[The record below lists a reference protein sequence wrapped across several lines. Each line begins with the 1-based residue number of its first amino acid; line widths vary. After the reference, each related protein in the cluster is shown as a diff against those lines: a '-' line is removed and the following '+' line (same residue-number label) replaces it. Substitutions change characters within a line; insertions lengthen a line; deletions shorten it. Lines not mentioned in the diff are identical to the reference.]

1 MKKFT
6 LFALAMMTLLPGTT
20 KAESWEKTV
29 TTKAEWDA
37 AVKAIGG
44 VSGETY
50 VITLDGD
57 ASTSINTGTWK
68 PTATSGRIIIRSNQ
82 TEYDKMP
89 QLLARIDWANDLADN
104 GGNGKNLSLI
114 FENIN
119 LQFNGGASAS
129 SGQIVYFNKK
139 RAPIDT
145 IAFRNCDINNCPR
158 TIMRSVPVDN
168 AEETDYHKLDVFEM
182 SNCIV
187 HDINTLSSNSWF
199 SVVLGQPVNSMTF
212 KNNVFYDMPYS
223 KGIWQMSRVPVLD
236 AAPTVYFENNTVL
249 VGSNRKV
256 AGNVFQVLA
265 PGDYLGETATY
276 NINNN
281 MFIAP
286 KVGKHS
292 LYNEI
297 DSLSYDGKGMILNS
311 GSGIVMATNN
321 VIDSCG
327 YQGWDADCFNKETGE
342 SKWTYQQIS
351 GDLTLEDAGIT
362 SWEEGVVFQDPAN
375 SIYNMLKSSTAA
387 AGNLGSS
394 LLYVDG
400 FPVKAN
406 VNISING
413 PKYIGCTITPVKD
426 VYYVGDELA
435 ITLNDHNSYYRTFN
449 KFLGWSNGETEK
461 SITVKLSGDLELT
474 ASFEETTDVLAA
486 FDFSAI
492 TKNANYATYPADI
505 CADGYQ
511 AIISGVVVDTLGI
524 GTTYQTAA
532 LPYVAGNLQGRP
544 AKFGEDAAE
553 IQMPILSRRTSKY
566 VKANQR
572 DYAVIAFS
580 TESVNSMTFS
590 CFVGSDNN
598 AAKTQAIEYSTDS
611 ATWTRLATVDIEN
624 GKWSELTAELPA
636 ALENKERVYVRII
649 GDLANGFIYSPD
661 PAGGIVDDNGEF
673 DDEAYLS
680 ADAFE
685 YIGNILITGKNISN
699 GIISTKSDMNANTDA
714 PFYNM
719 MGIKVAK
726 GTKGLL
732 IQNGKKILVK

>member
-29 TTKAEWDA
+29 ATKAEWDA

-44 VSGETY
+44 ISGETY
-50 VITLDGD
+50 VITLVGD
-57 ASTSINTGTWK
+57 AATSINTGTWK
-68 PTATSGRIIIRSNQ
+68 PTAKSGRIVIRSTQ
-82 TEYDKMP
+82 TEYEKMP
-89 QLLARIDWANDLADN
+89 QLLARIDWANDLEDN

-168 AEETDYHKLDVFEM
+168 AQDTDYQKLDVFEM
-182 SNCIV
+182 TNCKV

-212 KNNVFYDMPYS
+212 RNNVFYDMPYS

-249 VGSNRKV
+249 LGANKKV
-256 AGNVFQVLA
+256 VGNVFQVLA
-265 PGDYLGETATY
+265 PGDYLGQTATY

-281 MFIAP
+281 IFLAP
-286 KVGKHS
+286 KAGKNS

-297 DSLSYDGKGMILNS
+297 DSLSYDGNGMILNS

-327 YQGWDADCFNKETGE
+327 YQGFEADCFDKETGE
-342 SKWTYQQIS
+342 SKWTYQEITNS
-351 GDLTLEDAGIT
+351 LTPEDAGLT

-375 SIYNMLKSSTAA
+375 SIYYMLKSSAA
-387 AGNLGSS
+387 AEGNLGSS
-394 LLYVDG
+394 LLYVDA
-400 FPVKAN
+400 FPVKATVN
-406 VNISING
+406 VSIKG
-413 PKYIGCTITPVKD
+413 PKYISCTITPAKD

-435 ITLNDHNSYYRTFN
+435 ITLNDHNSHYRTFN

-461 SITVKLSGDLELT
+461 SINVTLSGNLDLT
-474 ASFEETTDVLAA
+474 ASFEETAYVLAA
-486 FDFSAI
+486 FDFSTI
-492 TKNANYATYPADI
+492 TKNANFATYPADI
-505 CADGYQ
+505 YAEGYQ
-511 AIISGVVVDTLGI
+511 AMLSGVVVDTAGI
-524 GTTYQTAA
+524 GSSYQTAA

-553 IQMPILSRRTSKY
+553 LQMPILSRRTSKY

-572 DYAVIAFS
+572 DYAVVAFS
-580 TESVNSMTFS
+580 TESVSNISFS

-598 AAKTQAIEYSTDS
+598 AAKTQALEYSTDS
-611 ATWTRLATVDIEN
+611 ATWTRLAAVDIEN
-624 GKWSELTAELPA
+624 GKWAELAADLPA
-636 ALENKERVYVRII
+636 VLENKERVYIRII
-649 GDLANGFIYSPD
+649 GDLTNGFIYTPD
-661 PAGGIVDDNGEF
+661 PAGGIVDDNGNF

-685 YIGNILITGKNISN
+685 YIGNILISAKNLSN
-699 GIISTKSDMNANTDA
+699 GISNATGNVNADTSA
-714 PFYNM
+714 PFYNV
-719 MGIKVAK
+719 MGMKVAA

-732 IQNGKKILVK
+732 IRNGKKIIVK